1 MFVSSLIIWII
12 KKYLA
17 IVYNWNIFDFL
28 QAAQMIMELQEAS
41 QINQGLQPTN
51 VSRTTTVVHDMKAIV
66 KTWKL
71 VSNILCPSKT

>member
-1 MFVSSLIIWII
+1 
-12 KKYLA
+12 
-17 IVYNWNIFDFL
+17 
-28 QAAQMIMELQEAS
+28 MIMELQEAS

-71 VSNILCPSKT
+71 VSKLILIIYVFYIIGIVDIIVSENLCAI

>member
-1 MFVSSLIIWII
+1 
-12 KKYLA
+12 
-17 IVYNWNIFDFL
+17 
-28 QAAQMIMELQEAS
+28 MIMELQEAS

-71 VSNILCPSKT
+71 VSNMRNGGLLGMEVA